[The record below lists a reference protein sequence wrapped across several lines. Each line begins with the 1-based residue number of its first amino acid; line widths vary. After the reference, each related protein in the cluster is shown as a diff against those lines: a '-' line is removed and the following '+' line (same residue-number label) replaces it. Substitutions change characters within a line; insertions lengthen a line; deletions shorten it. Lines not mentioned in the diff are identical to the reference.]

1 MVVTIT
7 SLGYIK
13 RQPLTAYRRQRRG
26 GKGIIGMD
34 LREGDFVKHLF
45 IASTHD
51 YMLFFTNRGKVYGLK
66 VHEIPVAPRTAR
78 GKAIVNLLNL
88 AKGEVITACIPVREF
103 SKDRYLIL
111 VTSQGY
117 VKKMKL
123 DEFGS
128 PRRSGIIAISLN
140 KGDQLIGAVLSD
152 GKRNIFLA
160 TRKGKSICFPEEEL
174 RPMGRTAQGVR
185 GIKLSKEDQVV
196 SMCCVYKDGDILSVS
211 ENGYGKRTSVK
222 EYTVQS
228 RAGKGIIN
236 MKVTQKTGDVIG
248 TEVVY
253 EEDDLMFIT
262 QSGQVVRIAVKD
274 IRPTGRNTSGVRVV
288 RTSEEDKVVS
298 FAKVVKEG

>member
-1 MVVTIT
+1 M
-7 SLGYIK
+7 
-13 RQPLTAYRRQRRG
+13 
-26 GKGIIGMD
+26 GMD
-34 LREGDFVKHLF
+34 LRDGDFVKHLF

-88 AKGEVITACIPVREF
+88 AKGEGITACIPVREF
-103 SKDRYLIL
+103 SKDRYLVL

-117 VKKMKL
+117 VKKMRL
-123 DEFGS
+123 DGFGS

-140 KGDQLIGAVLSD
+140 KGDQLIGAVLSE
-152 GKRNIFLA
+152 GERNIFLA
-160 TRKGKSICFPEEEL
+160 TRKGKSICFPGGKL

-185 GIKLSKEDQVV
+185 GIKLSKGDQVV
-196 SMCCVYKDGDILSVS
+196 GMCCVDKDGDILSVS

-248 TEVVY
+248 IEVVY

-262 QSGQVVRIAVKD
+262 QSGQVLRMSVKD